1 MLLINVSSQFFL
13 IVFLMDVVLHSFS
26 ITVNGIICPKRHE
39 YQIMVTVHS
48 VHSNQIMAASKATIF
63 TFILAHLLRFWQYYI
78 IPKRISWQ
86 DNFNV
91 KKVPVSIFRQK
102 RHLPGMLLSADW
114 RFPVRRSLRRYTG
127 SLQLCSPESYLRL
140 WSGRQCRGRLPA
152 RCGCNPEIQKE
163 SVLTMLPWP
172 QPCSEHVTFPA
183 NYRLDMPGTVK
194 HAWITVYIRSKGW
207 VDKGVEFSGD
217 SWSRMDPTFDSNS
230 QEWRN
235 YSAIS

>member
-1 MLLINVSSQFFL
+1 
-13 IVFLMDVVLHSFS
+13 
-26 ITVNGIICPKRHE
+26 
-39 YQIMVTVHS
+39 
-48 VHSNQIMAASKATIF
+48 MAASKATIF

-127 SLQLCSPESYLRL
+127 SQPEEWISSISLSESIRKFHSGFRVQQTGSLHCLWGYFRCWCPHSHLQLCSPESYLRL

-152 RCGCNPEIQKE
+152 RCGCNPEIQKRN
-163 SVLTMLPWP
+163 LFWL
-172 QPCSEHVTFPA
+172 CFP
-183 NYRLDMPGTVK
+183 DHS
-194 HAWITVYIRSKGW
+194 HAQSTWHSLQTTDWICRH
-207 VDKGVEFSGD
+207 
-217 SWSRMDPTFDSNS
+217 R
-230 QEWRN
+230 
-235 YSAIS
+235 